1 MKAQLPPE
9 GREASAL
16 MTKECSFVR
25 VSYFFPRIE

>member
-1 MKAQLPPE
+1 MPPE

-16 MTKECSFVR
+16 MTKERSLVR